1 MKSMYQKWLNTEAEW
16 IGAYCRR
23 TRRNSLL
30 KIAPLT
36 LVLSALL
43 FGGIAFL
50 WDGSMD
56 GLLTGV
62 AGGLFFGFVI
72 CAFYLAILFVSL
84 RPARYVR
91 KIEQSVQETGIG
103 EMEREQLGKEMLD
116 ALEHEEQ
123 VMSYEMWGPNVKGT
137 PARLLITHNYVFQE
151 GSAPYAVLV
160 RRSDIAEIRLGS
172 ERKTAV
178 TRGAKTKTYHHF
190 TLYSIGFYRKDRF
203 ERGLGGDGLP
213 DTAMGFFQEELRD
226 AAAKRLEESGIR
238 IQAPE
243 K

>member
-1 MKSMYQKWLNTEAEW
+1 MYQKWLNAEAEW

-30 KIAPLT
+30 KITPLT

-50 WDGSMD
+50 GDGSMD
-56 GLLTGV
+56 GFLTGV

-72 CAFYLAILFVSL
+72 CAFYLAILLVSL
-84 RPARYVR
+84 RPKRYIR
-91 KIEQSVQETGIG
+91 KIEQSVREAGIG

-116 ALEHEEQ
+116 ALEHEDQ

-178 TRGAKTKTYHHF
+178 TRGAKTKTYHYF

-203 ERGLGGDGLP
+203 ERGLGEDGLP
-213 DTAMGFFQEELRD
+213 DSAMGFFQEELRD
-226 AAAKRLEESGIR
+226 DVVKMMRDGGLRVTSAE
-238 IQAPE
+238 
-243 K
+243 

>member
-1 MKSMYQKWLNTEAEW
+1 MESMYQKWLDAEAEW

-23 TRRNSLL
+23 TRKNSIL
-30 KIAPLT
+30 KITPLT

-43 FGGIAFL
+43 FGGLAVL
-50 WDGSMD
+50 GDGID

-62 AGGLFFGFVI
+62 AGGLVLGIVV

-84 RPARYVR
+84 RPARYIR
-91 KIEQSVQETGIG
+91 KIEQCVQETGIG
-103 EMEREQLGKEMLD
+103 ETEREQLGQEMLD

-137 PARLLITHNYVFQE
+137 PAKVLVTRSYVFQE
-151 GSAPYAVLV
+151 GSAPYALLI
-160 RRSDIAEIRLGS
+160 RRSDIAEVRLGS

-203 ERGLGGDGLP
+203 ERGLERDNLP
-213 DTAMGFFQEELRD
+213 DAAMGFFQEELRD
-226 AAAKRLEESGIR
+226 AAVKMLEESGMR

>member
-1 MKSMYQKWLNTEAEW
+1 MKSMYQKWLNAEAEW
-16 IGAYCRR
+16 IGGYCRR
-23 TRRNSLL
+23 TRKNSLL
-30 KIAPLT
+30 KITPLT

-43 FGGIAFL
+43 FGGLAFL
-50 WDGSMD
+50 GDGID

-62 AGGLFFGFVI
+62 AGGLVLGGMV

-84 RPARYVR
+84 RPKRYIR
-91 KIEQSVQETGIG
+91 KIEQCVQEAGIG

-116 ALEHEEQ
+116 ALEHEDQ

-178 TRGAKTKTYHHF
+178 TRGAKTKTYHYF

-203 ERGLGGDGLP
+203 ERGLDGEGLP

-226 AAAKRLEESGIR
+226 AAAKMLEESGMR

>member
-1 MKSMYQKWLNTEAEW
+1 MYQKWLNTEAEW

-50 WDGSMD
+50 GDGID

-91 KIEQSVQETGIG
+91 KIEQSVQEAGIG

-116 ALEHEEQ
+116 ALEHE
-123 VMSYEMWGPNVKGT
+123 GAGD
-137 PARLLITHNYVFQE
+137 
-151 GSAPYAVLV
+151 VL
-160 RRSDIAEIRLGS
+160 
-172 ERKTAV
+172 
-178 TRGAKTKTYHHF
+178 
-190 TLYSIGFYRKDRF
+190 
-203 ERGLGGDGLP
+203 
-213 DTAMGFFQEELRD
+213 
-226 AAAKRLEESGIR
+226 
-238 IQAPE
+238 
-243 K
+243 

>member
-1 MKSMYQKWLNTEAEW
+1 MESMYQKWLSTEAEW
-16 IGAYCRR
+16 IGDYCRR
-23 TRRNSLL
+23 TRKNSLL
-30 KIAPLT
+30 KITPLT
-36 LVLSALL
+36 LLLSALL
-43 FGGIAFL
+43 FGGLAVL
-50 WDGSMD
+50 GDGID

-62 AGGLFFGFVI
+62 AEGLFFGFVV
-72 CAFYLAILFVSL
+72 CAFYLAILFVCL
-84 RPARYVR
+84 RPKRYIR
-91 KIEQSVQETGIG
+91 KIEQSVREAGIG

-116 ALEHEEQ
+116 ALDHEDQ
-123 VMSYEMWGPNVKGT
+123 VMSYEMWGPNVKGP

-160 RRSDIAEIRLGS
+160 RRNDIAEVRLGS

-178 TRGAKTKTYHHF
+178 TRGANTKTYHRF

-203 ERGLGGDGLP
+203 ERGLDGDGLP

-226 AAAKRLEESGIR
+226 AAAKMMEDSGMR
-238 IQAPE
+238 IQVPE